1 MRGRSVFTVF
11 RHHANSRDN
20 ENGRQAETDNVV
32 GEAGRLKYV
41 TLRTNAQ
48 VPEEIDNH
56 RALYD
61 KFRLLDSIRSGSVT
75 DPTSKFFTISGI
87 SLLSAYYGYVQ
98 LIKNSKLIFTRDAM
112 TQPEMAE
119 KIYRVFP
126 VAFRGIS
133 IMLDL
138 MAVPEMVGKLRRDVE
153 RDGTFVSSG

>member
-1 MRGRSVFTVF
+1 MSGSSVFTLF
-11 RHHANSRDN
+11 RHVNIRDN
-20 ENGRQAETDNVV
+20 VNGLQAETDD
-32 GEAGRLKYV
+32 GGAGRLQYV
-41 TLRTNAQ
+41 VITYAA
-48 VPEEIDNH
+48 PDEIDNN
-56 RALYD
+56 RVLYE
-61 KFRLLDSIRSGSVT
+61 KFKLLDSIRSGTVT

-87 SLLSAYYGYVQ
+87 SLLSAYYGYLQ
-98 LIKNSKLIFTRDAM
+98 LIKNSKLIFTRDAV